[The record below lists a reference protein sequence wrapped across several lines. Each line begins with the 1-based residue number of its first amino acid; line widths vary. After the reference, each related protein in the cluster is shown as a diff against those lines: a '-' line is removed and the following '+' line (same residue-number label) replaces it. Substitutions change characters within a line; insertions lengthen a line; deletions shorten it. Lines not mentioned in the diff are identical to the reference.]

1 MATRH
6 EVRRLAGQRYWRE
19 SAARVVVAAWRQSGE
34 PLRGFAGRYGIPH
47 QRLKRWVRRLGG
59 RDGSVRF
66 HRVRLVERGA
76 AAAAPA
82 LGAPIE
88 IEWAGRRVRALPGF
102 AADDLGRVLEVLEG
116 RERC

>member
-19 SAARVVVAAWRQSGE
+19 SAARVVVEAWRRSGE
-34 PLRGFAGRYGIPH
+34 PLSGFAGGYGIPD
-47 QRLKRWVRRLGG
+47 QRLRRWVRRLDGS
-59 RDGSVRF
+59 RGSVRF

-76 AAAAPA
+76 AAAGPA
-82 LGAPIE
+82 VGAPIE
-88 IEWAGRRVRALPGF
+88 IEWAGRRVRALSGF
-102 AADDLGRVLEVLEG
+102 AADDLARVLEVLEA